1 VPADIRWE
9 IMLHAGSARGAGWR
23 FVLLG
28 ALLGALPRVSALSGC
43 PLLQGCL
50 PASTRGLPAA
60 SLLVMREQ
68 WRAAFGPPVASGLG
82 DGGEEAGALQVL
94 RLRGGKKGTGS
105 QGKRGTG
112 YLPVAW
118 N

>member
-1 VPADIRWE
+1 
-9 IMLHAGSARGAGWR
+9 
-23 FVLLG
+23 
-28 ALLGALPRVSALSGC
+28 
-43 PLLQGCL
+43 
-50 PASTRGLPAA
+50 
-60 SLLVMREQ
+60 MREQ